1 MNDLCCEEVVT
12 LRTKVNIFQGIV
24 GVIVSIALVMV
35 VVSNGNASERAKA
48 AAKQDVAIVEKID
61 AVAEKLQ
68 AIAVSL
74 ERVTAT
80 QEAIVKQLDEHRKA
94 GE

>member
-1 MNDLCCEEVVT
+1 MKRLREEVVA
-12 LRTKVNIFQGIV
+12 LKTKVKTFQGIV
-24 GVIVSIALVMV
+24 GVLVLIALVMV
-35 VVSNGNASERAKA
+35 EVSNGNASERARVV
-48 AAKQDVAIVEKID
+48 AKQNIAIVEKID